1 MGILVGFSSL
11 GDPQKWL
18 SELRLT
24 FGMTDFFVADFM
36 YVGGVIMGL
45 KCGHISGFF

>member
-24 FGMTDFFVADFM
+24 FGMTDFFVVDFM
-36 YVGGVIMGL
+36 YVGGGYNGSEMWAY
-45 KCGHISGFF
+45 